1 MATCKID
8 EPLLLYVSAQ
18 AGRDQPWPVLFGF
31 LRTEQRAFWE
41 LLKSVPRVGG
51 RVAARAMTV
60 PIDGIAQAI
69 QDGNRAFLDGLPGV
83 TLDGADKMIASLR
96 KKVGPFVAPSG
107 AKPAVR
113 ARAADDAVRD
123 DAVSMLVVMGV
134 RRLDA
139 QRAVDQLL
147 GSREDIT
154 TVQDVV
160 TEYLR
165 SRRAG

>member
-1 MATCKID
+1 
-8 EPLLLYVSAQ
+8 
-18 AGRDQPWPVLFGF
+18 
-31 LRTEQRAFWE
+31 
-41 LLKSVPRVGG
+41 
-51 RVAARAMTV
+51 
-60 PIDGIAQAI
+60 
-69 QDGNRAFLDGLPGV
+69 V

-96 KKVGPFVAPSG
+96 KKVGPFLAPSG
-107 AKPAVR
+107 PKPAAR

-165 SRRAG
+165 ARRAG